1 MQMERATYPGVTI
14 MSSEVIKKKVSKKD
28 LRGMFWR
35 SLTIEASW
43 NFERQQNMAYS
54 YSMNKVLD
62 KLYPEK
68 EKRREALTR
77 HMAFFNC
84 SPPLSTI
91 VMGIT
96 TAMEEENANNPDNFD
111 PESVNNVKAALM
123 GPLSGIGDSF
133 FWGTL
138 RILATGLGTSFAM
151 KGNIL
156 GPILFLL
163 VYNIPALLVRW
174 FGLIKGYDLGASML
188 QGAEASG
195 FLEKFSYGASII
207 GLMVIG
213 GMSASM
219 VSITVAGSFGQ
230 GNEAQT
236 WNSMINGI
244 LPNML
249 PLACVMIIYWLLKKK
264 VSTITILIGI
274 FVIGIVMAYFGIL
287 KA

>member
-1 MQMERATYPGVTI
+1 
-14 MSSEVIKKKVSKKD
+14 MSSEVANKTITRSD
-28 LRGMFWR
+28 LKGIFWR
-35 SLTIEASW
+35 SLTLEASW

-68 EKRREALTR
+68 KQRSEALKR

-96 TAMEEENANNPDNFD
+96 TAMEEENANHPDDFD
-111 PESVNNVKAALM
+111 PESINNVKAALM

-138 RILATGLGTSFAM
+138 RILATGLGTSFAL
-151 KGNIL
+151 KGSIL

-163 VYNIPALLVRW
+163 VYNIPALIVRW
-174 FGLIKGYDLGASML
+174 LGLVKGYDLGASML
-188 QGAEASG
+188 KNAQSTGL
-195 FLEKFSYGASII
+195 LEKFSYGASIL

-219 VSITVAGSFGQ
+219 VTITVAGKLGQ
-230 GNEAQT
+230 GNDAQT
-236 WNSMINGI
+236 WNNMINGI
-244 LPNML
+244 LPNLL
-249 PLACVMIIYWLLKKK
+249 PLACVLFIYWLLKKK
-264 VSTITILIGI
+264 VSTITILTGI
-274 FVIGIVMAYFGIL
+274 FLFGILMAYLGIL

>member
-1 MQMERATYPGVTI
+1 
-14 MSSEVIKKKVSKKD
+14 MSSEVIEKKVSKKD

-35 SLTIEASW
+35 SLTLEASW
-43 NFERQQNMAYS
+43 NFERQQNMGYS

-84 SPPLSTI
+84 TSALSTI

-111 PESVNNVKAALM
+111 PESINNMKAALM

-188 QGAEASG
+188 QGAEESG

-219 VSITVAGSFGQ
+219 VSITVAGSFGK

-249 PLACVMIIYWLLKKK
+249 PLACVMLIYWLLKKK

>member
-1 MQMERATYPGVTI
+1 
-14 MSSEVIKKKVSKKD
+14 MSSEALSKKISRKD
-28 LRGMFWR
+28 LKGIFWR
-35 SLTIEASW
+35 SLTLEASW

-54 YSMNKVLD
+54 YAMNKILD

-68 EKRREALTR
+68 KQRSEALKR
-77 HMAFFNC
+77 HMSFFNC

-96 TAMEEENANNPDNFD
+96 AAMEEENANNPDSFD
-111 PESVNNVKAALM
+111 SESINNVKAALM

-138 RILATGLGTSFAM
+138 RILATGLGTSFAL
-151 KGNIL
+151 KGSIL

-163 VYNIPALLVRW
+163 VYNIPALIVRW
-174 FGLIKGYDLGASML
+174 FGLTKGYELGTSML
-188 QGAEASG
+188 KSAESSG
-195 FLEKFSYGASII
+195 LLEKFSYGASIL

-219 VSITVAGSFGQ
+219 VTISVAGKLGQ

-249 PLACVMIIYWLLKKK
+249 PLASVLFIYWLLKKK
-264 VSTITILIGI
+264 VSTITILVGI
-274 FVIGIVMAYFGIL
+274 FAFGIL
-287 KA
+287 MAYLGILTA

>member
-1 MQMERATYPGVTI
+1 MEKETYLGVTI
-14 MSSEVIKKKVSKKD
+14 MSSEVIEKKVSKKD

-35 SLTIEASW
+35 SLTLEASW
-43 NFERQQNMAYS
+43 NFERQQNMGYS

-84 SPPLSTI
+84 TSALSTI

-111 PESVNNVKAALM
+111 PESINNMKAALM

-188 QGAEASG
+188 QGAEESG

-219 VSITVAGSFGQ
+219 VSITVAGSFGK

-249 PLACVMIIYWLLKKK
+249 PLACVMLIYWLLKKK

>member
-1 MQMERATYPGVTI
+1 

>member
-1 MQMERATYPGVTI
+1 METETYLGVTV
-14 MSSEVIKKKVSKKD
+14 MSSEVIEKKVSKKD

-35 SLTIEASW
+35 SLTLEASW

-68 EKRREALTR
+68 EKRKEALKR

-174 FGLIKGYDLGASML
+174 FGLVKGYDLGASML

-230 GNEAQT
+230 GDEAQT

-249 PLACVMIIYWLLKKK
+249 PLACVMFIYWLLKKK

-274 FVIGIVMAYFGIL
+274 FVIGIVMAYFGVL

>member
-1 MQMERATYPGVTI
+1 MI
-14 MSSEVIKKKVSKKD
+14 MSSNSATKAITRKD
-28 LRGMFWR
+28 LKGIFWR
-35 SLTIEASW
+35 SLTLEASW
-43 NFERQQNMAYS
+43 NFERQQNMGYS
-54 YSMNKVLD
+54 YAMNKVLD

-68 EKRREALTR
+68 KQRSEALQR

-84 SPPLSTI
+84 SPPLSTL

-96 TAMEEENANNPDNFD
+96 TAMEEENAKNPDNFD
-111 PESVNNVKAALM
+111 PKSINNVKAALM

-138 RILATGLGTSFAM
+138 RILATGLGTSFAL
-151 KGNIL
+151 KGSIL

-163 VYNIPALLVRW
+163 VYNVPALLVRW
-174 FGLIKGYDLGASML
+174 IGLVKGYDLGASML
-188 QGAEASG
+188 KSAESSG
-195 FLEKFSYGASII
+195 LLEKFAYGASIL

-219 VSITVAGSFGQ
+219 VTITVAGKLGQ
-230 GNEAQT
+230 GNDAQT
-236 WNSMINGI
+236 WNAMINGI

-249 PLACVMIIYWLLKKK
+249 PLACVLFIYWLLKKK
-264 VSTITILIGI
+264 VSTITILVGI
-274 FVIGIVMAYFGIL
+274 FVFGILMAYLGIL

>member
-1 MQMERATYPGVTI
+1 MEKETYLGVTI
-14 MSSEVIKKKVSKKD
+14 MSSEVIEKKVSKKD

-35 SLTIEASW
+35 SLTLEASW
-43 NFERQQNMAYS
+43 NFERQQNMGYS

-84 SPPLSTI
+84 TSALSTI

-111 PESVNNVKAALM
+111 PESINNMKAALM

-151 KGNIL
+151 KGKIL

-188 QGAEASG
+188 QGAEESG

-219 VSITVAGSFGQ
+219 VSITVAGSFGK

-249 PLACVMIIYWLLKKK
+249 PLACVMLIYWLLKKK

>member
-1 MQMERATYPGVTI
+1 MERATYPGVTI

>member
-1 MQMERATYPGVTI
+1 M

>member
-1 MQMERATYPGVTI
+1 
-14 MSSEVIKKKVSKKD
+14 MSSEVVEKKVSKRD

-35 SLTIEASW
+35 SLTLEASW

-84 SPPLSTI
+84 TPALSTI

-230 GNEAQT
+230 GDEAQT

-249 PLACVMIIYWLLKKK
+249 PLACVMLIYWLLKKK

>member
-1 MQMERATYPGVTI
+1 MTI
-14 MSSEVIKKKVSKKD
+14 MSSEVIEKKVSKKD

-35 SLTIEASW
+35 SLTLEASW
-43 NFERQQNMAYS
+43 NFERQQNMGYS

-84 SPPLSTI
+84 SSPLSTI

-111 PESVNNVKAALM
+111 PESINNMKAALM

-151 KGNIL
+151 KGKIL

-188 QGAEASG
+188 QGAEESG

-219 VSITVAGSFGQ
+219 VSITVAGSFGK

-249 PLACVMIIYWLLKKK
+249 PLACVMLIYWLLKKK

>member
-1 MQMERATYPGVTI
+1 MEKETYLGVTI
-14 MSSEVIKKKVSKKD
+14 MSSEVIEKKVSKKD

-35 SLTIEASW
+35 SLTLEASW
-43 NFERQQNMAYS
+43 NFERQQNMGYS

-84 SPPLSTI
+84 SSPLSTI

-111 PESVNNVKAALM
+111 TESINNMKAALM

-151 KGNIL
+151 KGKIL

-188 QGAEASG
+188 QGAEESG

-219 VSITVAGSFGQ
+219 VSITVAGSFGK

-249 PLACVMIIYWLLKKK
+249 PLACVMLIYWLLKKK

>member
-1 MQMERATYPGVTI
+1 
-14 MSSEVIKKKVSKKD
+14 MSSEVIEKKVSKKD

-35 SLTIEASW
+35 SLTLEASW
-43 NFERQQNMAYS
+43 NFERQQNMGYS

-84 SPPLSTI
+84 SSPLSTI

-111 PESVNNVKAALM
+111 PESINNMKAALM

-151 KGNIL
+151 KGKIL

-188 QGAEASG
+188 QGAEESG

-219 VSITVAGSFGQ
+219 VSITVAGSFGK

-249 PLACVMIIYWLLKKK
+249 PLACVMLIYWLLKKK

>member
-1 MQMERATYPGVTI
+1 
-14 MSSEVIKKKVSKKD
+14 MSSEVIEKKVSKKD

-35 SLTIEASW
+35 SLTLEASW
-43 NFERQQNMAYS
+43 NFERQQNMGYS

-84 SPPLSTI
+84 SSPLSTI

-111 PESVNNVKAALM
+111 TESINNMKAALM

-151 KGNIL
+151 KGKIL

-188 QGAEASG
+188 QGAEESG

-219 VSITVAGSFGQ
+219 VSITVAGSFGK

-249 PLACVMIIYWLLKKK
+249 PLACVMLIYWLLKKK

>member
-1 MQMERATYPGVTI
+1 
-14 MSSEVIKKKVSKKD
+14 MSSEEANKAITRSD
-28 LRGMFWR
+28 LKGIFWR
-35 SLTIEASW
+35 SLTLEASW

-54 YSMNKVLD
+54 YSMNKVLN

-68 EKRREALTR
+68 KQRSEALKR

-96 TAMEEENANNPDNFD
+96 AAMEEENANHPDDFD
-111 PESVNNVKAALM
+111 PESINNVKAALM

-138 RILATGLGTSFAM
+138 RILATGLGTSFAL
-151 KGNIL
+151 KGSVL

-163 VYNIPALLVRW
+163 VYNIPALIVRW
-174 FGLIKGYDLGASML
+174 FGLVKGYDLGASML
-188 QGAEASG
+188 KNAQSTG
-195 FLEKFSYGASII
+195 LLKKFSYGASIL

-219 VSITVAGSFGQ
+219 VTINVAGKLGQ
-230 GNEAQT
+230 GNDAQT

-244 LPNML
+244 LPNLL
-249 PLACVMIIYWLLKKK
+249 PLACVLFIYWLLKKK
-264 VSTITILIGI
+264 VSTIAILTGI
-274 FVIGIVMAYFGIL
+274 FVFGIL
-287 KA
+287 MAYLGILKP

>member
-1 MQMERATYPGVTI
+1 MG
-14 MSSEVIKKKVSKKD
+14 
-28 LRGMFWR
+28 
-35 SLTIEASW
+35 
-43 NFERQQNMAYS
+43 YS

-84 SPPLSTI
+84 SSPLSTI

-111 PESVNNVKAALM
+111 PESINNMKAALM

-151 KGNIL
+151 KGKIL

-188 QGAEASG
+188 QGAEESG

-219 VSITVAGSFGQ
+219 VSITVAGSFGK

-249 PLACVMIIYWLLKKK
+249 PLACVMLIYWLLKKK

>member
-1 MQMERATYPGVTI
+1 MEKETYLGVTI
-14 MSSEVIKKKVSKKD
+14 MSSEVIEKKVSKKD

-35 SLTIEASW
+35 ALTLEASW
-43 NFERQQNMAYS
+43 NFERQQNMGYS

-84 SPPLSTI
+84 SSPLSTI

-111 PESVNNVKAALM
+111 PESINNMKAALM

-151 KGNIL
+151 KGKIL

-188 QGAEASG
+188 QGAEESG

-219 VSITVAGSFGQ
+219 VSITVAGSFGK

-249 PLACVMIIYWLLKKK
+249 PLACVMLIYWLLKKK

>member
-1 MQMERATYPGVTI
+1 MEKETYLGVTI
-14 MSSEVIKKKVSKKD
+14 MSSEVIEKKVSKKD

-35 SLTIEASW
+35 SLTLEASW
-43 NFERQQNMAYS
+43 NFERQQNMGYS

-84 SPPLSTI
+84 SSPLSTI

-111 PESVNNVKAALM
+111 PESINNMKAALM

-151 KGNIL
+151 KGKIL

-188 QGAEASG
+188 QGAEESG

-219 VSITVAGSFGQ
+219 VSITVAGSFGK

-249 PLACVMIIYWLLKKK
+249 PLACVMLIYWLLKKK